1 MIWLLFIKERF
12 HNGVFTDGKTRQL
25 VFSSHR
31 KKSKVSKKY
40 GQYLQRDHSD
50 EIVCKRWDLRGVWD
64 WDCLSHGAWTWT
76 HVINYFKTMKRKFE
90 RYLGSTIK
98 PKVSLR
104 FSIPV
109 GASLVDMYVDWL
121 VHTLYSVNLT
131 YYVFL
136 LQMLFV
142 NPSVTFLSQHPVL
155 L

>member
-1 MIWLLFIKERF
+1 
-12 HNGVFTDGKTRQL
+12 
-25 VFSSHR
+25 
-31 KKSKVSKKY
+31 
-40 GQYLQRDHSD
+40 
-50 EIVCKRWDLRGVWD
+50 
-64 WDCLSHGAWTWT
+64 
-76 HVINYFKTMKRKFE
+76 MKRKFE
-90 RYLGSTIK
+90 RYLGSIIK

-136 LQMLFV
+136 LQVLFV
-142 NPSVTFLSQHPVL
+142 NPSVTFLSQHSVL